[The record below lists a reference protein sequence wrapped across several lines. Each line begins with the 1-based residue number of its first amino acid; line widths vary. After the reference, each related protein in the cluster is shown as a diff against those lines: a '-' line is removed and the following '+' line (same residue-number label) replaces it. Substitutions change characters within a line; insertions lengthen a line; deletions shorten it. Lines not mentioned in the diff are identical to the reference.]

1 MYCVYCGR
9 EIMDNMAFCDKC
21 GKPVRK
27 IQSDEA
33 NSDVCSSTEQIIN
46 DVDPNETYTER
57 PLSLYRQ
64 IGVMIFGKGT
74 YNNKILS
81 PQSDGIYCIDF
92 PEIKDS
98 SAQALSIR
106 FKTDNGEWYFAESS
120 DYKISHLRETDNCLN
135 TYIREYG
142 DPKMNEYRLTVRGE
156 HLLTLIIYE
165 PEKYD
170 EVVKGFEYCHEGG
183 ERCYRCY
190 RLRLE
195 ETAIKAKENNF
206 DYFTTTLSVSPHKNS
221 KWINE
226 IGFMLE
232 DKYDMKFL
240 PSDFKKKNGY
250 KRSIELC
257 EQYCLYR
264 QNYCGCKYSLAE
276 RIEQDKKKK
285 KDE

>member
-57 PLSLYRQ
+57 PLSVCRQ

-81 PQSDGIYCIDF
+81 PQSDGIYWIDF
-92 PEIKDS
+92 PENKDC
-98 SAQALSIR
+98 SAKELGIR

-120 DYKISHLRETDNCLN
+120 NYNISHLRETDNCLN
-135 TYIREYG
+135 TYIREYD
-142 DPKMNEYRLTVRGE
+142 DPKMNEYKLTVRGE

-170 EVVKGFEYCHEGG
+170 VIQEDYDLDVLG
-183 ERCYRCY
+183 EITVGRGSDNMIVYDYRN
-190 RLRLE
+190 RH
-195 ETAIKAKENNF
+195 I
-206 DYFTTTLSVSPHKNS
+206 VSDKHAVISYKDGNAVFRDLNS
-221 KWINE
+221 ANGSYKDTQRIRGE
-226 IGFMLE
+226 I
-232 DKYDMKFL
+232 
-240 PSDFKKKNGY
+240 
-250 KRSIELC
+250 I
-257 EQYCLYR
+257 
-264 QNYCGCKYSLAE
+264 LAE
-276 RIEQDKKKK
+276 NDAIDIFGLHLTYKNNILTATYRKERADAKHEQ
-285 KDE
+285 